1 MAKKEVFE
9 DQIDL
14 IKKVKDRKKKIE
26 KEIEKDAIQQTV
38 SRQMSLITDNA
49 NVYQHIPLNIKIMLI
64 FPQPNQI
71 ENQKFQVNLKEKRNA
86 EKKEKIND
94 NLQEVMDERAK
105 KGVEKHLNTQI
116 EVNSSSLKSSVDM
129 RWFVI
134 GKLLLL
140 K

>member
-26 KEIEKDAIQQTV
+26 KEIEKDAIQQT
-38 SRQMSLITDNA
+38 
-49 NVYQHIPLNIKIMLI
+49 
-64 FPQPNQI
+64 I

-116 EVNSSSLKSSVDM
+116 EKEERVWH
-129 RWFVI
+129 RAQE
-134 GKLLLL
+134 LLA

>member
-1 MAKKEVFE
+1 M
-9 DQIDL
+9 
-14 IKKVKDRKKKIE
+14 
-26 KEIEKDAIQQTV
+26 
-38 SRQMSLITDNA
+38 
-49 NVYQHIPLNIKIMLI
+49 
-64 FPQPNQI
+64 
-71 ENQKFQVNLKEKRNA
+71 KEKRNA